1 MAALTS
7 QAGRFEQGQTAAA
20 MNTLNLDRPAGVF
33 AAVLTPFD
41 ESGAPDSAALA
52 LHCRW
57 LLSNGCDGL
66 SVLGTT
72 GEGNSLSVDERIGLL
87 ERLISDGIPARV
99 LLPGTGCCA
108 IPDTVRLTK
117 RAVDLGVPAVL
128 MLPPFYYKNVSEDGL
143 FAAFAEVIERVG
155 NARLRVYLYHFP
167 QMSAVPLTAA
177 LIERLLAR
185 YPDTIAGMKDSSG
198 ELANMTDIARRFPG
212 FAVFSGSDELLLPL
226 LRAGGVGSIT
236 AVANVVPSVC
246 AQVYAAWRGGDEAT
260 AEQTQ
265 AVLTAIRREFLPYPL
280 AAALKEIVAR
290 NTGRVRWRILRPPL
304 VPLFTAD
311 AAALAHALD
320 SVGFAP
326 ASVP

>member
-1 MAALTS
+1 MD
-7 QAGRFEQGQTAAA
+7 
-20 MNTLNLDRPAGVF
+20 TLNLDRPAGVF

-72 GEGNSLSVDERIGLL
+72 GEGNSLSVDERIALL

-99 LLPGTGCCA
+99 LVPGTGCCA

-143 FAAFAEVIERVG
+143 FAAFAEVIEGVG
-155 NARLRVYLYHFP
+155 DSRLRVYLYHFP
-167 QMSAVPLTAA
+167 QISAVPLPAA

-185 YPDTIAGMKDSSG
+185 YPDSVAGMKDSSG
-198 ELANMTDIARRFPG
+198 ELANMTDTARRFPG
-212 FAVFSGSDELLLPL
+212 FDVFSGSDELLLPL
-226 LRAGGVGSIT
+226 LRAGGVGGIT
-236 AVANVVPSVC
+236 AVSNVVPSVC
-246 AQVYAAWRGGDEAT
+246 AQVYAAWRAGDDAT
-260 AEQTQ
+260 AERAQ
-265 AVLTAIRREFLPYPL
+265 ALLTAIRREFVPYPL
-280 AAALKEIVAR
+280 SAALKEIVAR
-290 NTGRVRWRILRPPL
+290 NTGRARWRILRPPL

-311 AAALAHALD
+311 AAALARALD
-320 SVGFAP
+320 GLGFVP